1 LNFDSLNITFCVS
14 AGLILLLLE
23 RLPRHR
29 NSAASIQH
37 RWVANIGL
45 VLLGGLL
52 VALLFR
58 DSATQVA
65 NKFDSGLFR
74 VAELPIAVEVAL
86 VFLLLDCWR
95 YWEHRAMHEIWPL
108 WRVHL
113 VHHSDTGFDVTT
125 SQRHHPFEPVIT
137 TFLVLLLIIALGF
150 SATSLGVYLL
160 VASVSAVYTHTSL
173 TLPDNIDRQLRRWL
187 VTPSVHAVHHS
198 AHQPETDS
206 NYGAVLTIWDRL
218 FGTYL
223 DPEQA
228 AIPRF
233 GLAHFRTPAQT
244 TLAATLLQPFE
255 TRSDPQ
261 PISTASENPAN
272 IAATATFPTPWRQA
286 LGFAAGGTVLVL
298 LAMWPAVK
306 DLAITWNSES
316 YRYAWLV
323 IPTFVWLLAFH
334 HRNFVLALRPRPGYV
349 GLIPAVVALM
359 LWVSAVLVDIK
370 LGQHL
375 ALVVALQAVTLSAL
389 GWHVYRRLIPIML
402 ILFLLVPCGDLLLTP
417 LRDLAVKW
425 IEWTAFLLD
434 APFTNNGYAVQ
445 VGEYDY
451 VVATGCAGLTAFT
464 MAAFLGYSYG
474 AMLFRSVAKVVTFA
488 LICALLGILS
498 NGLRLAAIITI
509 DWISGFQISMRSHSD
524 VQMLLLLV
532 FLGLIIYIASRLS
545 HESIDLTTG
554 ETVNPAFPLRQVAR
568 SGPVV
573 TGILIAATALSMRGL
588 SDAAATNHDQM
599 AALPQLAANH
609 PGSHWLDSDKE
620 RGQILSLP
628 IGDAITAV
636 IILNPDK
643 VSRLPINTL
652 SPRGK
657 DSDVAWRHV
666 ATEEYRDCAPRGCV
680 DFIQLTWKNKNDKSS
695 QSAFYTYFVGDRVTS
710 SKLVFRLASG
720 WNRLRGFSEA
730 SGLIGLQVNKEVSQ
744 DFRLSGIFLM
754 LQETIEGA
762 TPVRVVAR

>member
-58 DSATQVA
+58 DGATQVA

-228 AIPRF
+228 ARLP
-233 GLAHFRTPAQT
+233 
-244 TLAATLLQPFE
+244 
-255 TRSDPQ
+255 
-261 PISTASENPAN
+261 
-272 IAATATFPTPWRQA
+272 
-286 LGFAAGGTVLVL
+286 
-298 LAMWPAVK
+298 
-306 DLAITWNSES
+306 
-316 YRYAWLV
+316 
-323 IPTFVWLLAFH
+323 
-334 HRNFVLALRPRPGYV
+334 RPR
-349 GLIPAVVALM
+349 
-359 LWVSAVLVDIK
+359 
-370 LGQHL
+370 
-375 ALVVALQAVTLSAL
+375 
-389 GWHVYRRLIPIML
+389 
-402 ILFLLVPCGDLLLTP
+402 
-417 LRDLAVKW
+417 
-425 IEWTAFLLD
+425 
-434 APFTNNGYAVQ
+434 
-445 VGEYDY
+445 
-451 VVATGCAGLTAFT
+451 
-464 MAAFLGYSYG
+464 
-474 AMLFRSVAKVVTFA
+474 
-488 LICALLGILS
+488 
-498 NGLRLAAIITI
+498 
-509 DWISGFQISMRSHSD
+509 
-524 VQMLLLLV
+524 
-532 FLGLIIYIASRLS
+532 
-545 HESIDLTTG
+545 
-554 ETVNPAFPLRQVAR
+554 
-568 SGPVV
+568 
-573 TGILIAATALSMRGL
+573 
-588 SDAAATNHDQM
+588 
-599 AALPQLAANH
+599 
-609 PGSHWLDSDKE
+609 
-620 RGQILSLP
+620 
-628 IGDAITAV
+628 
-636 IILNPDK
+636 
-643 VSRLPINTL
+643 
-652 SPRGK
+652 
-657 DSDVAWRHV
+657 
-666 ATEEYRDCAPRGCV
+666 
-680 DFIQLTWKNKNDKSS
+680 
-695 QSAFYTYFVGDRVTS
+695 
-710 SKLVFRLASG
+710 
-720 WNRLRGFSEA
+720 
-730 SGLIGLQVNKEVSQ
+730 
-744 DFRLSGIFLM
+744 
-754 LQETIEGA
+754 
-762 TPVRVVAR
+762 